1 MHSCY
6 RLLGFAF
13 LGLTSAGP
21 VTAQGPDSLPRLL
34 SVGETRCDS
43 LQGAATDSVY
53 EADAVDEPV
62 QARHLPIEDMPFRA
76 REVLNGR
83 SMFRFIVEPSGRID
97 RCSIELLEET
107 TPAWTMAVLKELL
120 HARYQPARRGKQRV
134 RQRVYQLFTYHQD
147 GRLLHG
153 R

>member
-1 MHSCY
+1 VHLCH

-13 LGLTSAGP
+13 LGLSSAWP
-21 VTAQGPDSLPRLL
+21 LTAQGTDGLPRLL
-34 SVGETRCDS
+34 SVGETRCES
-43 LQGAATDSVY
+43 LQDVATDSVY

-62 QARHLPIEDMPFRA
+62 QARRLPIEDMPFRA
-76 REVLNGR
+76 GEVLNGR
-83 SMFRFIVEPSGRID
+83 STFRFIVEPSGKID
-97 RCSIELLEET
+97 RCSIELLQET
-107 TPAWTMAVLKELL
+107 TPAWTAAVLKELL
-120 HARYQPARRGKQRV
+120 HARHQPARRGKQQV